1 MHDALYF
8 PIHRA
13 KKGEI
18 TSVGHLKPS
27 TLPDEIEDSRND
39 IRLQLRPRGVS
50 EEQRG
55 NVREEFSRHQQIERS
70 SGGAGSRS

>member
-13 KKGEI
+13 KRGEI

-27 TLPDEIEDSRND
+27 TLPLV
-39 IRLQLRPRGVS
+39 RLSTPTEYVLWRAPRSDYVGLAELAVAS
-50 EEQRG
+50 KDFDLTLE
-55 NVREEFSRHQQIERS
+55 S
-70 SGGAGSRS
+70 